1 MKTLLIMRHAK
12 SDYPPDVRDDFD
24 RPLNERGRK
33 DLPRVAQLLAT
44 FGPRPDAI
52 LASSA
57 LRARQT
63 AEGVGSLLDL
73 PANALQFDD
82 ALYLAPPSA
91 LAQVATNFPANAQTG
106 LLIAHNPGLE
116 EWIGQLSGAQVLLP
130 TAGLAAMELGINS
143 WPEIDRAP
151 GRLLYY
157 VIPRLI
163 KAITR

>member
-1 MKTLLIMRHAK
+1 MAPVYRSLPQAK
-12 SDYPPDVRDDFD
+12 FAK
-24 RPLNERGRK
+24 N
-33 DLPRVAQLLAT
+33 
-44 FGPRPDAI
+44 
-52 LASSA
+52 
-57 LRARQT
+57 
-63 AEGVGSLLDL
+63 
-73 PANALQFDD
+73 
-82 ALYLAPPSA
+82 APPSA

-116 EWIGQLSGAQVLLP
+116 EWIGQLSGAQVGLP
-130 TAGLAAMELGINS
+130 TAGLAAMVLVINS